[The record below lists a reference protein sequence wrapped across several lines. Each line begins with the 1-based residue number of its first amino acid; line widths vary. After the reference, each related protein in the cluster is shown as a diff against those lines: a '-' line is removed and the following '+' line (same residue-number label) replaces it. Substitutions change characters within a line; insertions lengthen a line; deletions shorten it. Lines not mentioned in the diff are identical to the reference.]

1 MNRHYRI
8 RLGHLIAAG
17 LVVLQA
23 GLVRAEPVWTDAYSA
38 SPAAYSLPDDAPAQM
53 KAFAEPRHAEGTVR
67 MSFLIAEGGR
77 KLRIRLSNEEGSEPL
92 EIGAASVGI
101 ADAATGEPSGPLLPL
116 RFSGT
121 GSISVPVGAPALS
134 DAVDLVTRPFQR
146 IVVNLYLP
154 RGAKFVGLGGGAF
167 MLAAGDQTASSVLRE
182 PSRIFGRPLVSGA
195 LVKTARAVPVVVTM
209 GDSITDGVRPTVSEL
224 AGFPEVL
231 ARRLQAMPESRR
243 RVVVN
248 AGIAGNR
255 LLASGWGHSA
265 LARFDRDVLR
275 LPNVSH
281 VLLLQG
287 INDIGLGGPP
297 LTRLESPAT
306 AEALIAGYRQVIE
319 RARARGIKVIGAT
332 LIPFEG
338 AFYFTAPK
346 EAVRSAVNHW
356 IRTSR
361 AFDHVVDFDMV
372 VRDPANPNRLRA
384 EFDSGDHLHPSE
396 QGYRA
401 MGEAIDLRIFR

>member
-1 MNRHYRI
+1 MKRQYQNRFRF
-8 RLGHLIAAG
+8 LIAAG
-17 LVVLQA
+17 LAMLQP
-23 GLVRAEPVWTDAYSA
+23 GLARAEPIWTDAYSA

-67 MSFLIAEGGR
+67 MSFLIAQGGSR
-77 KLRIRLSNEEGSEPL
+77 LRIRLSNEESSGPL

-101 ADAATGEPSGPLLPL
+101 ADAATGEPTGPLLPL

-121 GSISVPVGAPALS
+121 ESITVPAGAPALS

-167 MLAAGDQTASSVLRE
+167 VLAAGNQTASPVLRE
-182 PSRIFGRPLVSGA
+182 PSRVFGRPLVSGA
-195 LVKTARAVPVVVTM
+195 VVEAAKVVPIVVTM
-209 GDSITDGVRPTVSEL
+209 GDSITDGVRPTVSER
-224 AGFPEVL
+224 GGSPGVL
-231 ARRLQAMPESRR
+231 ARRLQAQPASRR

-255 LLASGWGHSA
+255 LLVSGWGSSA
-265 LARFDRDVLR
+265 LARLDRDVLR
-275 LPNVSH
+275 LGNVSH
-281 VLLLQG
+281 LLLLLG

-306 AEALIAGYRQVIE
+306 AEGLIAGYRQIIE
-319 RARARGIKVIGAT
+319 RARTRGIKVIGAT
-332 LIPFEG
+332 LMPFEG
-338 AFYFTAPK
+338 AFYFTAQK

-356 IRTSR
+356 IRTSG
-361 AFDHVVDFDMV
+361 AFDDVVDFDMV
-372 VRDPANPNRLRA
+372 VRDPAGPTRLRA
-384 EFDSGDHLHPSE
+384 EFDSGDHLHPGE
-396 QGYRA
+396 KGYRA